1 MEHLLPWDDKGNVDD
16 NNRVLDDSVDA
27 WWEEKVRAKKMNDD
41 QL

>member
-1 MEHLLPWDDKGNVDD
+1 MEHLLPWDDKGNVNG